1 MKTIVL
7 QLPDSVLLSEQELQ
21 ELLLQKL
28 AEKASVGQQPDS
40 ATVQVPAK
48 DADEIRHLIG
58 LYYAEKAANL
68 VDKLWDENGWTAETM
83 HAWVQEHMRTPYRRE
98 SAA

>member
-7 QLPDSVLLSEQELQ
+7 QLPDSVQLSEQELQ
-21 ELLLQKL
+21 EFLLQKL
-28 AEKASVGQQPDS
+28 AEKASSTQQADTT
-40 ATVQVPAK
+40 AVQVRAE

-68 VDKLWDENGWTAETM
+68 MDKLWEQNGWTAETM
-83 HAWVQEHMRTPYRRE
+83 EQWLSERMRSTRRKA
-98 SAA
+98 S